1 MVNRKLASSGRAK
14 IRTLSVQPVPARR
27 APQRG
32 RTCGDQDARSSVAPR
47 LVHGG
52 TGHGRE
58 QHDGRDLNPPAQ
70 LKTSEATLSRAE
82 HTGDD
87 AARNP
92 RRRPHK
98 TTTAAPSEGQGE
110 GGAQGG
116 PGDSKPRPRAHLSL
130 GTDLRAHA
138 GCLQQPHPSQS
149 LRACRRTRPGGGHP
163 PPTKASGPGAAPAQ
177 GEGTPHQPKPQDL
190 PPHPPRGRAPP
201 TSQSLRTC
209 RRTRPG
215 GGHPGDTAGTR
226 APRPSHRG
234 PCPLQAA
241 TGCSNPS
248 SNQHQG
254 RILHQPLWQSDAA
267 SPAVPSLLSP
277 VPSTNPR
284 PPPKELT
291 DVCLPAS
298 GPGVQVPGKM
308 QMSCASPPPLQGWAE
323 SQGHL
328 QGPRPRPLLPH
339 SSWTT
344 YF

>member
-1 MVNRKLASSGRAK
+1 MVNRKLASPGRAK

-47 LVHGG
+47 FVRGG

-70 LKTSEATLSRAE
+70 LKTREATLSRAE

-116 PGDSKPRPRAHLSL
+116 PGDSKPRPRARLSL

-163 PPTKASGPGAAPAQ
+163 PPTKASGPAAAPAQ
-177 GEGTPHQPKPQDL
+177 GEGTQGT
-190 PPHPPRGRAPP
+190 RRAPEPHVHPTEGPGPCKRPQAAVTQVP
-201 TSQSLRTC
+201 TSIEDASYTSHSGSQMLPALQFHLSS
-209 RRTRPG
+209 
-215 GGHPGDTAGTR
+215 
-226 APRPSHRG
+226 APSP
-234 PCPLQAA
+234 A
-241 TGCSNPS
+241 
-248 SNQHQG
+248 
-254 RILHQPLWQSDAA
+254 RILARH
-267 SPAVPSLLSP
+267 
-277 VPSTNPR
+277 
-284 PPPKELT
+284 PK
-291 DVCLPAS
+291 S
-298 GPGVQVPGKM
+298 
-308 QMSCASPPPLQGWAE
+308 
-323 SQGHL
+323 
-328 QGPRPRPLLPH
+328 
-339 SSWTT
+339 
-344 YF
+344 

>member
-1 MVNRKLASSGRAK
+1 MVNRKLASPGRAK

-32 RTCGDQDARSSVAPR
+32 CTCGDQDARSSVAPR
-47 LVHGG
+47 FVRGG

-70 LKTSEATLSRAE
+70 LKTREATLSRAE

-116 PGDSKPRPRAHLSL
+116 PGDSKPRPRARLSL

-149 LRACRRTRPGGGHP
+149 LRA
-163 PPTKASGPGAAPAQ
+163 
-177 GEGTPHQPKPQDL
+177 
-190 PPHPPRGRAPP
+190 
-201 TSQSLRTC
+201 C

-241 TGCSNPS
+241 TGCSTPS
-248 SNQHQG
+248 SNQHRG
-254 RILHQPLWQSDAA
+254 RVLHQPLWQSDAA

>member
-47 LVHGG
+47 LVRGG

-149 LRACRRTRPGGGHP
+149 LRA
-163 PPTKASGPGAAPAQ
+163 
-177 GEGTPHQPKPQDL
+177 
-190 PPHPPRGRAPP
+190 
-201 TSQSLRTC
+201 C

>member
-47 LVHGG
+47 FVRGG

-70 LKTSEATLSRAE
+70 LKTREATLSRAE

-116 PGDSKPRPRAHLSL
+116 PGDSKPRPRARLSL

-138 GCLQQPHPSQS
+138 GCLQQPPPSQS
-149 LRACRRTRPGGGHP
+149 LRACRRT
-163 PPTKASGPGAAPAQ
+163 
-177 GEGTPHQPKPQDL
+177 
-190 PPHPPRGRAPP
+190 
-201 TSQSLRTC
+201 C
-209 RRTRPG
+209 PG

-248 SNQHQG
+248 SNQHRG
-254 RILHQPLWQSDAA
+254 RVLHQPLWQSDAA